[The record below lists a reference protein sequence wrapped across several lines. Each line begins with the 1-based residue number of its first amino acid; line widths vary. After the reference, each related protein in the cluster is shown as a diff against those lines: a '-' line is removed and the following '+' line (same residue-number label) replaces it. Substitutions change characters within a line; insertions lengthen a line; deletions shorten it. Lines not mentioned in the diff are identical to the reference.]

1 MRCSTYSIL
10 SKIMVATQLPTV
22 TTETSALTNKPSNEQ
37 PYTKMQLK
45 SIHVLEN
52 SLSL

>member
-1 MRCSTYSIL
+1 
-10 SKIMVATQLPTV
+10 MVATQLPTV

-45 SIHVLEN
+45 SIQIHSCFEKFPFVIK
-52 SLSL
+52 